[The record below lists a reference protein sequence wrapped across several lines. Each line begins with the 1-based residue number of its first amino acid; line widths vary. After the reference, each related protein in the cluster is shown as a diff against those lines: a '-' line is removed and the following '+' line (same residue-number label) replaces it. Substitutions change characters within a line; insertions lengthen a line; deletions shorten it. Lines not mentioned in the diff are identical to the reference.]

1 MVYGIISMNNIKNQG
16 LMIPSKNYQKL
27 LLTAGLIYNMS
38 YIPVIIYNINTF
50 DFVFSLKKPFELTLY

>member
-1 MVYGIISMNNIKNQG
+1 MNNIKNQG

-38 YIPVIIYNINTF
+38 YIPVIIYNIIPHN
-50 DFVFSLKKPFELTLY
+50 ELVQSEN

>member
-50 DFVFSLKKPFELTLY
+50 DFVFSLKKQFELTLY

>member
-1 MVYGIISMNNIKNQG
+1 MNNIKNQG